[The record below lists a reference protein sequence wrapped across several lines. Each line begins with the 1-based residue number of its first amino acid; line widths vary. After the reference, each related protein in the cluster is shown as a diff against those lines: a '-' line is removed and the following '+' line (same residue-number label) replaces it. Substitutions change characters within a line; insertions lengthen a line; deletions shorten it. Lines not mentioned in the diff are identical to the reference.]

1 MKKLS
6 KTEYKLKKRVAN
18 KKSMY
23 FLKKE
28 ISSSRK
34 CLEAG

>member
-18 KKSMY
+18 KKSVY
-23 FLKKE
+23 FLKKNL
-28 ISSSRK
+28 IK
-34 CLEAG
+34 